1 MGDTSSSSSSG
12 KTNNPLDDH
21 RKNDRYRKLLNSIDE
36 AFAILE
42 VVWENGGVAT
52 DYIILEANSI
62 FEKQLRR
69 KSSDILGRR
78 ASELYPNLES
88 RWFDSLGRVAKTG
101 ESAFFESYNKDNDK
115 YYEICGYRIASDQI
129 GIFFKDVTEQ
139 KKAEGALKLSEA
151 RFRSLYENSHDAVF
165 LTNAKGTVFSANPA
179 ACSLFGMTEEE
190 IRKSGRKGLLV
201 MDKRAKVALKEREV
215 MGKEEAE
222 LAFKRKDGSIFE
234 AEVSS
239 VIFKDVSGENR
250 ASLIIRDITKRKKTE
265 EALKESEEKFRSLV
279 ESTSDWIWQV
289 DKNAV
294 YTYSSP
300 KVKELLGYEPEE
312 VLGKKP
318 FDLMP
323 KDEALEI
330 SKIFEEIAKNKKPF
344 RGLEN
349 CNVHKNGNLVLLE
362 TNGTPIL
369 NERGRLIGYRGIDR
383 DITERKKAEEE
394 LYRSRELLSSIINSS
409 DSAIFARD
417 INERMI
423 LLNNAQSRAYNI
435 PKERALGT
443 TPYDIYPRDVADKL
457 VAWDKKVLTEG
468 KSVRFEETVPLGKV
482 QHTFAT
488 NKFPLRDSDG
498 KIYGLGAVVTDITER
513 KKDEIALRR
522 SEEHLKMA
530 QKIAHLGSWEFD
542 VKDNKAIWSEELFK
556 IFNLSPQQYGPNLE
570 AYLRYI
576 HPDDAKFVRE
586 NLAKFQLEGRIGFG
600 VSFDYRVILDDGSVR
615 YLHTERMTT
624 EVDEAGKTSKVSGI
638 EQDITDRQMVEHQL
652 QHYRKNL
659 EALVE
664 ERTRQLKD
672 AERLAAIGQTAGMVG
687 HDIRNPL
694 QAILSDVYLL
704 KFDLTAMPQSAT
716 KEEVAESLGSIEENI
731 GYINKIVADLQDYA
745 RPLNPDYS
753 EVSLSDLVAGVF
765 QNLIIPENINL
776 SIDIKAFKRLNTDP
790 TFIRRALTNLVNN
803 AIQAMSGGGKL
814 EVSGFEKEDK
824 VYITVSDTGPG
835 IPKEIKAKLFTPMVT
850 TKAKGQGLGLA
861 VVKRLIEAMEGT
873 IIFESEEDK
882 GTKFII
888 ELPMSLRR

>member
-1 MGDTSSSSSSG
+1 
-12 KTNNPLDDH
+12 
-21 RKNDRYRKLLNSIDE
+21 
-36 AFAILE
+36 
-42 VVWENGGVAT
+42 
-52 DYIILEANSI
+52 
-62 FEKQLRR
+62 
-69 KSSDILGRR
+69 
-78 ASELYPNLES
+78 
-88 RWFDSLGRVAKTG
+88 
-101 ESAFFESYNKDNDK
+101 
-115 YYEICGYRIASDQI
+115 
-129 GIFFKDVTEQ
+129 
-139 KKAEGALKLSEA
+139 
-151 RFRSLYENSHDAVF
+151 
-165 LTNAKGTVFSANPA
+165 
-179 ACSLFGMTEEE
+179 
-190 IRKSGRKGLLV
+190 
-201 MDKRAKVALKEREV
+201 
-215 MGKEEAE
+215 
-222 LAFKRKDGSIFE
+222 
-234 AEVSS
+234 
-239 VIFKDVSGENR
+239 
-250 ASLIIRDITKRKKTE
+250 
-265 EALKESEEKFRSLV
+265 
-279 ESTSDWIWQV
+279 
-289 DKNAV
+289 
-294 YTYSSP
+294 
-300 KVKELLGYEPEE
+300 
-312 VLGKKP
+312 
-318 FDLMP
+318 
-323 KDEALEI
+323 
-330 SKIFEEIAKNKKPF
+330 
-344 RGLEN
+344 
-349 CNVHKNGNLVLLE
+349 
-362 TNGTPIL
+362 
-369 NERGRLIGYRGIDR
+369 
-383 DITERKKAEEE
+383 
-394 LYRSRELLSSIINSS
+394 
-409 DSAIFARD
+409 
-417 INERMI
+417 MI
-423 LLNNAQSRAYNI
+423 LLNNAQARSYNM

-482 QHTFAT
+482 PHTFAT
-488 NKFPLRDSDG
+488 NKFPLRDSNG

-513 KKDEIALRR
+513 KKDENALRT
-522 SEEHLKMA
+522 SEERLKMA
-530 QKIAHLGSWEFD
+530 QRIAHFGSWEFNIGE
-542 VKDNKAIWSEELFK
+542 NKALWSEELFQ
-556 IFNLSPQQYGPNLE
+556 IFGLEPQQYGPNLE
-570 AYLRYI
+570 TYRKYI
-576 HPDDAKFVRE
+576 HPDDAELVRE
-586 NLAKFQLEGRIGFG
+586 SMDKFLAEGRIGDRIN
-600 VSFDYRVILDDGSVR
+600 FDYRIILTNGSVCF
-615 YLHTERMTT
+615 LHSERMITD
-624 EVDEAGKTSKVSGI
+624 VDDAGKPCKIMGI
-638 EQDITDRQMVEHQL
+638 EQDITDRQLVEHQL

-753 EVSLSDLVAGVF
+753 EVGLSDLVAGVF

-861 VVKRLIEAMEGT
+861 VVKRLIEALEGT